1 MPVRGLWIIAKDSGI
16 SIFSKYYR
24 EQGIGDDLFSGYM
37 SAITSFLGE
46 LTTSQGKLE
55 KVVSLGSQY
64 SLATEDMKLSIRG
77 LDNLIFVLVFD
88 KGDDEESMNRILR
101 RLGEVFRAMYG
112 ERINANKKSISQIDF
127 KNFELVMD
135 TLIGTLSKKIDEER
149 KKEKAKSK
157 EPQRLPKDVVADL
170 DFIKGINVTVGNI
183 TRQGFDEKKDPGF
196 PIEVS
201 SFDRKVTVSV
211 LFKRFL
217 DQQLFDWA
225 KLLVEVIH
233 KLGVLPEVDRL
244 RLALLYIDNC
254 LSRNPKPTDKYTLQF
269 MLYGSLAAHG
279 IDEGLLTGSKNSAS

>member
-1 MPVRGLWIIAKDSGI
+1 MPVRGLWVIAKDSGV
-16 SIFSKYYR
+16 SIFSKYYK
-24 EQGIGDDLFSGYM
+24 EKGIGDELFSGYM
-37 SAITSFLGE
+37 SALTSFLGE

-77 LDNLIFVLVFD
+77 IDNLIFVLVFD
-88 KGDDEESMNRILR
+88 KGDDEEAMNRILR
-101 RLGEVFRAMYG
+101 RVGEVFRAMYG
-112 ERINANKKSISQIDF
+112 ERISANKKDLSSIDF

-135 TLIGTLSKKIDEER
+135 TLIGTLTKKIDEER

-170 DFIKGINVTVGNI
+170 DFIKGINVTVDNI

-201 SFDRKVTVSV
+201 SLDRKVTVSV

-217 DQQLFDWA
+217 DQQFFDWA

-233 KLGVLPEVDRL
+233 KSGVLPEVDRL

-269 MLYGSLAAHG
+269 MLYGSLTAYG
-279 IDEGLLTGSKNSAS
+279 IDEGLPNGSRNSAS